1 MWHQGF
7 ADVIKL
13 SLLRSRY
20 YPRLSRWAQCNLE
33 SLEQKDRR
41 VRIREI
47 FKDAMLLSL
56 KMVEGVTSQEVQAAF
71 GNWKR

>member
-1 MWHQGF
+1 MGN
-7 ADVIKL
+7 
-13 SLLRSRY
+13 

-33 SLEQKDRR
+33 SLEEKDRR

-47 FKDAMLLSL
+47 LEDAMFLPL
-56 KMVEGVTSQEVQAAF
+56 KMAEGVTSQEVQAAF